1 MTDPGNAGVPPVR
14 DAAPPPKKPS
24 RWLPLIALFAGSLIA
39 VILCIVVAARFIAH
53 RIEQLAVR
61 SVTRKEETIDVGSLV
76 TRIRDLNRLE
86 TADMRVVSVSTI
98 RQTYDLIPNAL
109 AGDEL
114 TLYAAGDVIAGVD
127 LSLLKTEDVYREP
140 DGTIVVHLP
149 PPQELRK
156 QVVDQLI
163 NERVLVTYARES
175 GLKVDEGELDRAV
188 NNVALQ
194 NQLTP
199 AQLRQKLRQDGLDY
213 QKFRSSLRDQI
224 LMERVGK
231 KEDQAWRKSLRPL
244 TGPGAS

>member
-1 MTDPGNAGVPPVR
+1 MTDPGNAGIPPAH
-14 DAAPPPKKPS
+14 DAAPPPKKPT
-24 RWLPLIALFAGSLIA
+24 RWLPFIALFAGALIV
-39 VILCIVVAARFIAH
+39 VILCIVLAARFIAH

-61 SVTRKEETIDVGSLV
+61 AVTRKEESIDVGSLV

-149 PPQELRK
+149 PPQVLISRIDNRATHVIDRRTGVFRRADVGMEGRARQYAEQNIRNEALRK
-156 QVVDQLI
+156 GILPLAQKNAEGRI
-163 NERVLVTYARES
+163 A
-175 GLKVDEGELDRAV
+175 GLLHTLGAAKVRFD
-188 NNVALQ
+188 
-194 NQLTP
+194 
-199 AQLRQKLRQDGLDY
+199 
-213 QKFRSSLRDQI
+213 
-224 LMERVGK
+224 VGTSN
-231 KEDQAWRKSLRPL
+231 APR
-244 TGPGAS
+244 